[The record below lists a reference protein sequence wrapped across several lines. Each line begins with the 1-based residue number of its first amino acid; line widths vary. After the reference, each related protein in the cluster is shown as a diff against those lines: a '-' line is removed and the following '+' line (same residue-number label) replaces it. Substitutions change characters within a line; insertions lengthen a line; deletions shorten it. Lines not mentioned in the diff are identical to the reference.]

1 LEGSDPDMF
10 VFFPLLL
17 TLQTACAF
25 QIGNPMLVSPSS
37 RSHTP
42 VESCS
47 KHTFRTVLAAEKKDE
62 GGMQEYKNAATSF
75 LANFMQKS
83 DKEEEK
89 AQDPLGNINFDAP
102 KVPKMDLEALAI
114 ALDGELYEK
123 EWFVTG
129 QVNPSYFADDF
140 EFQDPD
146 VKLSGIEGARA
157 LFVLGPR
164 CKASAM
170 VTLTTFRFVTSIHA
184 LPALVGGCNCCMTI
198 RLCTGSIQAI

>member
-1 LEGSDPDMF
+1 MF

-17 TLQTACAF
+17 TLQMACAF

-37 RSHTP
+37 RSNTP
-42 VESCS
+42 VASCS
-47 KHTFRTVLAAEKKDE
+47 KFTFRTVLAAEKKDE
-62 GGMQEYKNAATSF
+62 GGAQEYKNAATSF

-83 DKEEEK
+83 VKEGEK
-89 AQDPLGNINFDAP
+89 TQDPLGNINFDAP
-102 KVPKMDLEALAI
+102 KVPKKDLEALAI

-129 QVNPSYFADDF
+129 QVNPSYFADEF

-146 VKLSGIEGARA
+146 VKLRGIEGAHA

-164 CKASAM
+164 CKSLALSNF
-170 VTLTTFRFVTSIHA
+170 LFVTFIFYTCTSDS
-184 LPALVGGCNCCMTI
+184 GGWFSLLYMCI